1 MLKFAVPAWT
11 FIALSLA
18 APSAWAQCATVDPVI
33 VPQIRVD
40 PLAASEATDLIQPL
54 QLTFRRSGVGS
65 APVTLR
71 YQIIDDDSSAIARV
85 GLSQGPVI
93 DWTSSDSSRSIGA
106 LRYEAYS
113 LLRTGVVTIGDDDGA
128 VQRSVTL
135 RLGDV
140 RSDIPAGVY
149 REQFTVRYWCE
160 AEEMGLPYESAGAIA
175 VSVAVPN
182 VLSASVAGASLR
194 GEIDFMDFATLSRT
208 LQVSVRSTGP
218 YRVTA
223 RSENGSALVREG
235 VETSPRASDRINYSA
250 DFAGEGL
257 GLVSAAGARQM
268 PRAGLT
274 GRLIPLIVNIDNIK
288 GKVAGRYFDTIYLT
302 LEPAN

>member
-1 MLKFAVPAWT
+1 MLKLAVPAWT
-11 FIALSLA
+11 VLALTLA

-54 QLTFRRSGVGS
+54 QLTFRRSGIGS
-65 APVTLR
+65 EPVKLR
-71 YQIIDDDSSAIARV
+71 YQIIDDDSAAIARV

-93 DWTSSDSSRSIGA
+93 DWTSADSSRSIGA

-113 LLRTGVVTIGDDDGA
+113 LLRTGVVTIGADDGA
-128 VQRSVTL
+128 VQRAVTL

-194 GEIDFMDFATLSRT
+194 GEIDFMDFAALSRT

-218 YRVTA
+218 YRVSA
-223 RSENGSALVREG
+223 RSENNSVLIREG
-235 VETSPRASDRINYSA
+235 GEASLRASDRISYSA

-257 GLVSAAGARQM
+257 SLVNAADARQM
-268 PRAGLT
+268 PRAGLA
-274 GRLIPLIVNIDNIK
+274 GRLIPLVVNVDSIK